1 MRGQELWRSRILAL
15 CSQAVITTGGK
26 LEGSVRHHG
35 GLAAEGKKMRSKDS
49 LLYICA
55 PLNALVEGIY
65 EENIHFDEILKHGN
79 FGIGTFDDLDGEMVL
94 LDGSIYQI
102 TAECR
107 VNRIDDTA
115 ATPYAMVTFFH
126 PKLFAKLDSETQYD
140 RFIHWLN
147 GLLPSPNIF
156 YAIHIEGDFTSVK
169 ARSVPKQSNYRPL
182 ADVVTEE
189 SIFHFENIRGTL
201 SGFYT
206 PEFMSSL
213 SVPGHHLHFLSADIA
228 CGGHLISC
236 TPHRV
241 HTGIQPIHRLE
252 LNMPLTTDYLKL
264 NFHRD
269 LDKDIDKIEK

>member
-1 MRGQELWRSRILAL
+1 
-15 CSQAVITTGGK
+15 
-26 LEGSVRHHG
+26 
-35 GLAAEGKKMRSKDS
+35 MRSKDS

-102 TAECR
+102 TAEGR
-107 VNRIDDTA
+107 VNRIDDPA

-126 PKLFAKLDSETQYD
+126 PKLFAELDSEMQYG
-140 RFIHWLN
+140 RFLHWLD

-156 YAIHIEGDFTSVK
+156 YAIRIEGDFTSVK

-182 ADVVTEE
+182 ADVVTEQ
-189 SIFHFENIRGTL
+189 SNFHFENIRGTL

-228 CGGHLISC
+228 CGGHLIAC
-236 TPHRV
+236 TPRRV
-241 HTGIQPIHRLE
+241 RAGIQPIHRLE

-269 LDKDIDKIEK
+269 LGKDIDKIEK

>member
-1 MRGQELWRSRILAL
+1 
-15 CSQAVITTGGK
+15 
-26 LEGSVRHHG
+26 
-35 GLAAEGKKMRSKDS
+35 MRSKDS

-65 EENIHFDEILKHGN
+65 EENIQFDEILKHGN

-94 LDGSIYQI
+94 LDGFIYQI
-102 TAECR
+102 TSEGH
-107 VNRIDDTA
+107 VNRIDHPA

-126 PKLFAKLDSETQYD
+126 PKLFAELDSERQYD
-140 RFIHWLN
+140 SFLDWIY

-156 YAIHIEGDFTSVK
+156 YAIRIEGDFTNVN

-189 SIFHFENIRGTL
+189 SHFHFENIRGTL

-206 PEFMSSL
+206 PGFMSSL
-213 SVPGHHLHFLSADIA
+213 SVPGLHLHFLSEDIA
-228 CGGHLISC
+228 CGGHLIAC
-236 TPHRV
+236 TPRRV
-241 HTGIQPIHRLE
+241 RTCIQPIHRLE
-252 LNMPLTTDYLKL
+252 LNMPMTTDYLKL

-269 LDKDIDKIEK
+269 LGKDIYRIEK